1 MATSKKTKV
10 GLAGVA
16 LATAIGLVSTWEG
29 REQTAIQTPDGKRY
43 EAYQDIVGVWT
54 ACDGVTKGIKRGDRF
69 TSAQCDASLAVELE
83 RANSYIDR
91 CISVTTSAKE
101 RGAYVSAGYN
111 LGPVVMCGWSE
122 AQYVANGNK
131 LQNCRRYEL
140 DGVRRCASEV
150 QYKLN
155 SGDRVGAC
163 NALLSWNKAGGKVIP
178 GLNNRR
184 KDENKVCLEGAASW
198 PG

>member
-1 MATSKKTKV
+1 MATSNKRKA
-10 GLAGVA
+10 GLAGAALVA
-16 LATAIGLVSTWEG
+16 ALGLVTAWEG
-29 REQTAIQTPDGKRY
+29 REQTAVQTPDGKRY

-54 ACDGVTKGIKRGDRF
+54 ACDGVTKGIKPNDTF
-69 TSAQCDASLAVELE
+69 TEAQCDASLAVELQ
-83 RANSYIDR
+83 RSNDYVNR
-91 CISVTTSAKE
+91 CVVTPLSDKE

-111 LGPVVMCGWSE
+111 LGPAVVCGWSE

-155 SGDRVGAC
+155 SRDRVGAC
-163 NALLSWNKAGGKVIP
+163 NALLSWNKAGGKVVK
-178 GLNNRR
+178 GLTNRR
-184 KDENKVCLEGAASW
+184 QDEVKTCLEGAASW
-198 PG
+198 GG